1 MEEFSV
7 GDTVA
12 LVTGSAPA
20 VVTEVVDD
28 STVIVAMGVFD
39 SIEYH
44 QLDVSVLDHV
54 DLVDEDEDEDDE
66 EDSDES
72 DEDDE

>member
-54 DLVDEDEDEDDE
+54 DLVDEDEDDE

>member
-1 MEEFSV
+1 MDEFSV

-28 STVIVAMGVFD
+28 STVIIAMGVFD

-44 QLDVSVLDHV
+44 QLDVAVLEHV
-54 DLVDEDEDEDDE
+54 ELVEDEDEESFEADEDEDDL
-66 EDSDES
+66 
-72 DEDDE
+72 DD